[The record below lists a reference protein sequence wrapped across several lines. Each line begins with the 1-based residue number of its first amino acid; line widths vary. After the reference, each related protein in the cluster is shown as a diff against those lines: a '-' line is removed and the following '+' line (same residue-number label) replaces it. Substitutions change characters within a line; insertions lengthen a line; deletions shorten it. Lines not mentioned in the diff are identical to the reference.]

1 MMHEAAWFIVGALS
15 MIFVLLC
22 VTAWVEDA
30 DARRDYRQRHSE
42 NERARQEFEDDVRYF
57 QEKKSPQQLHTDL
70 WRESQIIDDRRN

>member
-1 MMHEAAWFIVGALS
+1 MHEAAWFIVGALS

-30 DARRDYRQRHSE
+30 DARRNIRQSRMES
-42 NERARQEFEDDVRYF
+42 RRTRQEFEDDVAYF

-70 WRESQIIDDRRN
+70 WRESQIIDDIRN